1 MGYTHYW
8 FRTETTRTTTRR
20 DKALFDA
27 FSWDA
32 SLIVRYST
40 GQGIV
45 IGDYSGDTDSE
56 STWNENYFSFN
67 GVGEN
72 SYESFVWTAYATR
85 EQLSESK
92 KGSIFES
99 CKTGRRPY
107 DSVVTAILL
116 RALDYY
122 TGTLTITSDGSHDD
136 WQNGRDLYKNVF
148 ALEVPESSNCL
159 HLANGVKA

>member
-32 SLIVRYST
+32 GLIVKYST
-40 GQGIV
+40 AKGIV
-45 IGDYSGDTDSE
+45 IGDYSGHTDSE
-56 STWNENYFSFN
+56 ATWDNDYFSFN

-122 TGTLTITSDGSHDD
+122 TGTLTITSDGSYDD
-136 WQNGRDLYKNVF
+136 WQKGRDLYKDVF
-148 ALEVPESSNCL
+148 AIDVPESSNYL
-159 HLANGVKA
+159 LLANEVKA